1 MAKGMPS
8 KPKPSKPTAPKGAKH
23 KPAGAGTRG
32 RRIRPPRLYLYFDAV
47 VRHGSI
53 RRAAEALR
61 IASSALNRRVLDLE
75 EEIGTILFD
84 RLQGGVRLTAAGETF
99 AAHGPRTLR
108 HLERPPAHIHA
119 PQGPLAG

>member
-1 MAKGMPS
+1 MARFLPDERQMAKDMPS
-8 KPKPSKPTAPKGAKH
+8 KPSKPTAPKGAKH
-23 KPAGAGTRG
+23 KQAGAGTRG

-84 RLQGGVRLTAAGETF
+84 RLQGGVRLTAAGES
-99 AAHGPRTLR
+99 TLVNIQASM
-108 HLERPPAHIHA
+108 LGNLQPS
-119 PQGPLAG
+119 